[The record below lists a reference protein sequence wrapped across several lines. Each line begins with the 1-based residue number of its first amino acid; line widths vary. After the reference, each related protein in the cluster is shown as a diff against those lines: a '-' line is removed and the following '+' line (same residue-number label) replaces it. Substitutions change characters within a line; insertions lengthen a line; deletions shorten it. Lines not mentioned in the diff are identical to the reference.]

1 MLMTPMDWAGIAA
14 AVTATLAG
22 VGAFSRWMI
31 KAYLSELKPNGGTS
45 LNDKIK
51 LEVLPMLTEIK
62 IDLAEMKGRLD
73 THIEETNK

>member
-1 MLMTPMDWAGIAA
+1 MTPMDWAGIAA
-14 AVTATLAG
+14 AVTAVLAG

-31 KAYLSELKPNGGTS
+31 KAYLSELKPNGGSS

-51 LEVLPMLTEIK
+51 LEVLPMLIEIK
-62 IDLAEMKGRLD
+62 VDLAEMKGRLD

>member
-1 MLMTPMDWAGIAA
+1 MTPMDWAGISAS
-14 AVTATLAG
+14 VVATLAG

-31 KAYLSELKPNGGTS
+31 KSYLSELKPNGGTS

-62 IDLAEMKGRLD
+62 IDIAEMKGRLD

>member
-1 MLMTPMDWAGIAA
+1 MTPMDWAGIAA
-14 AVTATLAG
+14 AVTAVLAG

-62 IDLAEMKGRLD
+62 VDIAEMRGRLD

>member
-1 MLMTPMDWAGIAA
+1 MTPMDWAGIAA